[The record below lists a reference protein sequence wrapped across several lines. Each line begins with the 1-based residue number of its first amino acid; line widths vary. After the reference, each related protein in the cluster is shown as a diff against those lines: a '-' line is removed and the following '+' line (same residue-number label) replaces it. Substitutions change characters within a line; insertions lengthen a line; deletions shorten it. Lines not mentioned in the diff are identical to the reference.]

1 MYYLLEPNY
10 LSLLC
15 KIKPWFVREWGA
27 HHHHHHHQQQQQQ
40 QNAGNLREE
49 KNEGWFLFSIQT
61 SACMNYATLKFEAK
75 SHCVFARSKKHLSS
89 LQMIHCEKRRPKTK
103 QTTKMLAL

>member
-1 MYYLLEPNY
+1 MCFGSIVGVLLLLLLFLAKHQMYYLLELNY

-27 HHHHHHHQQQQQQ
+27 HHHHHQ

-49 KNEGWFLFSIQT
+49 KNEGWFFLF
-61 SACMNYATLKFEAK
+61 N
-75 SHCVFARSKKHLSS
+75 
-89 LQMIHCEKRRPKTK
+89 TK
-103 QTTKMLAL
+103 NFSMHELCYTQI